1 LNDSTETS
9 HELIDVP
16 PPPAPAPREVTA
28 TARSR
33 SWKEL
38 PVRVWIVLAVAVAVV
53 TAYFTSTTL
62 ASGWKLRW
70 LLSKGTKIDATIYEI
85 NQSKDPRKVYNR
97 SDPLRVWIAF
107 KLPGQ
112 DQVFV
117 EGMLQQS
124 PDPTVK
130 VRAGEPIQIRVDP
143 RDIAPIDQ
151 YTKPGMM
158 QVHTWTDRT
167 APRPWYEE
175 FVVVLLLLPLLLLV
189 LAIAWWRRRSIVKTW
204 RDGET
209 ALARAIG
216 HGHTAVA
223 PRSRIVRFAL
233 EDSDDR
239 RVFTTLHPVK
249 NLPANG
255 DVFWIVHARGNPA
268 RAVVS
273 SLYS

>member
-1 LNDSTETS
+1 M
-9 HELIDVP
+9 
-16 PPPAPAPREVTA
+16 
-28 TARSR
+28 
-33 SWKEL
+33 
-38 PVRVWIVLAVAVAVV
+38 RVWVVLAVAVAVV
-53 TAYFTSTTL
+53 TAYFTAATL
-62 ASGWKLRW
+62 VSGWKLRW

-117 EGMLQQS
+117 EGMLRQS
-124 PDPTVK
+124 QDPAER
-130 VRAGEPIQIRVDP
+130 VRVGEPIQIRIDP
-143 RDIAPIDQ
+143 NDIAPIDIH
-151 YTKPGMM
+151 TKPGMM

-167 APRPWYEE
+167 DPRPWYEE

-189 LAIAWWRRRSIVKTW
+189 LAIAWWRRRSVTRIW
-204 RDGET
+204 RDGEA

-233 EDSDDR
+233 EESDDR

-249 NLPANG
+249 NLPAKG
-255 DVFWIVHARGNPA
+255 ELFWVVHAPGNPS
-268 RAVVS
+268 RAVAA
-273 SLYS
+273 SLYT